1 MIKECSVLLNNEAVT
16 VVKYDDDITIQFPS
30 INRKAKTVFVK
41 YEDGEYSIVD
51 KDYKESAAKPKKKST
66 KKKTTIERREIKVDI
81 ENTEINTDNQA

>member
-51 KDYKESAAKPKKKST
+51 KDYKESAAKQ
-66 KKKTTIERREIKVDI
+66 RRRAQRRKQLLRDEK
-81 ENTEINTDNQA
+81 